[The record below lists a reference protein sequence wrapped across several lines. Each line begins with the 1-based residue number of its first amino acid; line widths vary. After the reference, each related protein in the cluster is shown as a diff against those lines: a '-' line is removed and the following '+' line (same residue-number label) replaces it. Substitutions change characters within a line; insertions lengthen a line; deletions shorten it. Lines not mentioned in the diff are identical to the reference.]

1 MNVNQ
6 QLIELK
12 SALRDNTLSRSEYI
26 HVQATL
32 LKKQGELL
40 ERVSQI
46 TGKSIDAIKRWC
58 TAYNKTG
65 LSALRAK
72 KRVGSSQSKLTIA
85 QKEQIKQILTEHKPP
100 DYGYSGDF
108 WSVSTL
114 RQLIKDQYG
123 VKYRSEQSYYNLFNW
138 CGFSY
143 QKAQYVD
150 ANQRKDEASHFKKHF
165 EKKLKKGTISMWW

>member
-1 MNVNQ
+1 MAIAK
-6 QLIELK
+6 QLSKLE
-12 SALRDNTLSRSEYI
+12 SALRDSALSRSEYI
-26 HVQATL
+26 RVQAVL
-32 LKKQGELL
+32 LKKQGESL

-46 TGKSIDAIKRWC
+46 TGKSIDAVKRWHA
-58 TAYNKTG
+58 AYNKLG
-65 LSALRAK
+65 LNALRSH
-72 KRVGSSQSKLTIA
+72 KRVSSSQAKLTLT
-85 QKEQIKQILTEHKPP
+85 QKEQIKHLLTEHKPP

-114 RQLIKDQYG
+114 RQLVKDRCGISYH
-123 VKYRSEQSYYNLFNW
+123 SEQSYYNLFDW

-150 ANQRKDEASHFKKHF
+150 ANQRKDDASHFKKRF